1 MHIRD
6 AAPEE
11 RGLIREQRLN
21 AYSEHAQSIP
31 AAHWR
36 ALSQAIGSEADA
48 RPGVQLMVAEVDG
61 QIAGSV
67 ALFPA
72 ESDVYEGHAGKQDY
86 PEIRMLAVA
95 PAYRGKGAASA
106 LIAECIRRARDAGYR
121 AVGLHTGEFMQD
133 ARQLYEKLG
142 FERLP
147 QYDFQPAD
155 DGITVMAFRL
165 EL

>member
-11 RGLIREQRLN
+11 RAFIREQRLD
-21 AYSEHAQSIP
+21 AYREHARSIP
-31 AAHWR
+31 DSHWQALAR
-36 ALSQAIGSEADA
+36 AISSEADA
-48 RPGVQLMVAEVDG
+48 QPGAELIVAEADG
-61 QIAGSV
+61 NIAGSV
-67 ALFPA
+67 VLFPA
-72 ESDVYEGHAGKQDY
+72 NTDAYDGHADKQDY
-86 PEIRMLAVA
+86 PEIRMLAVS

-106 LIAECIRRARDAGYR
+106 LIAECIRRARASGSG
-121 AVGLHTGEFMQD
+121 AVGLHTGEFMKD

-165 EL
+165 NL